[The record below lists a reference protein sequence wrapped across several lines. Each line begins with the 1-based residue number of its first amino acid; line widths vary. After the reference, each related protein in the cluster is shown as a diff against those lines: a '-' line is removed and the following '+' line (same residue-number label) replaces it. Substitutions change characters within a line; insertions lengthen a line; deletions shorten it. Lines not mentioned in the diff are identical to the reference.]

1 MSTFLFDSKVIFK
14 QKRYWIKYFSS
25 HTTEELFSPEQ
36 KLGMRSAMK
45 LLLSALPI
53 TIRPTFEIHYF
64 ARSVK

>member
-1 MSTFLFDSKVIFK
+1 MNLPEILRNIIQDFK
-14 QKRYWIKYFSS
+14 SMQ
-25 HTTEELFSPEQ
+25 TAEVLFSPEQ

-53 TIRPTFEIHYF
+53 TIRPTSKIHYF